1 MHLIAIFLVMTAGVM
16 WAGCGLAAQD
26 FFQKST
32 HDSMDLTVFRMF
44 CASGIMLLVTIAK
57 GQLKDSWRK
66 LGQQPSL
73 WWGLIFY
80 GVVGLMLMHY
90 TYFASIAAGNAAA
103 ATVIQYTCPAM
114 VILWVSFQKRR
125 LPLAGELAAVV
136 LAIIGVFLL
145 VTGGDVSRLS
155 VPADCVYLGLAS
167 AVFFAICCVFPKR
180 FIGVYWI
187 IPSSSR
193 WACSPEPWLPIS
205 SIPWGISP
213 ASFLR
218 RSVSIFSGSSSLER
232 RYLLPATMQV
242 FGSFQPHRLPSLR
255 PSNRRSLSLRP
266 ISSFIPISILSR
278 ALAFCSFSLLLQRW
292 VFLKMKR
299 RQENDQLG
307 VQIGAFR
314 V

>member
-1 MHLIAIFLVMTAGVM
+1 MHLIAILLVMTAGIM

-57 GQLKDSWRK
+57 GQLKDSWQK

-136 LAIIGVFLL
+136 LAIIGVLLL

-180 FIGVYWI
+180 FIGVLDNSFVLALGMFSGS
-187 IPSSSR
+187 PSRYFLDRRPWYGAIFYLLQCRSSVPSGLTGFR
-193 WACSPEPWLPIS
+193 HCDYRTGDLCHCVLFHLSYPFQFCPGLWHPACSPC
-205 SIPWGISP
+205 
-213 ASFLR
+213 
-218 RSVSIFSGSSSLER
+218 
-232 RYLLPATMQV
+232 Y
-242 FGSFQPHRLPSLR
+242 
-255 PSNRRSLSLRP
+255 
-266 ISSFIPISILSR
+266 
-278 ALAFCSFSLLLQRW
+278 CSAGHF
-292 VFLKMKR
+292 
-299 RQENDQLG
+299 
-307 VQIGAFR
+307 
-314 V
+314 

>member
-90 TYFASIAAGNAAA
+90 TYFASIAA
-103 ATVIQYTCPAM
+103 TVIQYTCPAM

-136 LAIIGVFLL
+136 LAIIGVLLL

-180 FIGVYWI
+180 FIGVLDNSFVLARGMFTGAVASYI
-187 IPSSSR
+187 IYPMGDFSGFL
-193 WACSPEPWLPIS
+193 SPEVRFDIFWIVVLGTALS
-205 SIPWGISP
+205 FTCYNAGLRFLP
-213 ASFLR
+213 ASQA
-218 RSVSIFSGSSSLER
+218 SVTATIEPAVSVIASYFIFHTHFNFVQGFGI
-232 RYLLPATMQV
+232 LLV
-242 FGSFQPHRLPSLR
+242 L
-255 PSNRRSLSLRP
+255 
-266 ISSFIPISILSR
+266 
-278 ALAFCSFSLLLQRW
+278 LAIAAPGIFESE
-292 VFLKMKR
+292 KTAG
-299 RQENDQLG
+299 E
-307 VQIGAFR
+307 
-314 V
+314 

>member
-136 LAIIGVFLL
+136 LAIIGVLLL

-180 FIGVYWI
+180 FIGVLDNSFVLALGMFTGAVASYIINPMGDFSGFFAPEVRLDIFWI
-187 IPSSSR
+187 VVLGTALSFTCYNAGLR
-193 WACSPEPWLPIS
+193 FL
-205 SIPWGISP
+205 P
-213 ASFLR
+213 ASQA
-218 RSVSIFSGSSSLER
+218 SVTATIEPAISVIASYFIFHTHFNFVQGFGI
-232 RYLLPATMQV
+232 LLV
-242 FGSFQPHRLPSLR
+242 L
-255 PSNRRSLSLRP
+255 
-266 ISSFIPISILSR
+266 
-278 ALAFCSFSLLLQRW
+278 LAIAAPGIFESE
-292 VFLKMKR
+292 KTAG
-299 RQENDQLG
+299 E
-307 VQIGAFR
+307 
-314 V
+314 